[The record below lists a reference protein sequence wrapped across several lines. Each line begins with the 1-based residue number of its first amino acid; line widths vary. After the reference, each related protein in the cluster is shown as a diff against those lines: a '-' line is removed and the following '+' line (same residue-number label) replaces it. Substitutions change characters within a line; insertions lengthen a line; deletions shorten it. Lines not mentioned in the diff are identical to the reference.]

1 MGRQVIPV
9 LQLILRNSIMTSYMN
24 LQLTL
29 RVLRQS
35 QCRYN
40 SSSTSLKDVV
50 ILGTARTPMGGF
62 RGGLSK
68 LSAPKL
74 GAIAIQAAIERS
86 GIAKEEVQEVY
97 MGNVIQAGLGQAP
110 ARQATILAGLS
121 NTTPATTVN
130 KVCASGMKAIMLAA
144 QNLQTGQQD
153 VMVAGGMESLSN
165 VPYYLPRGETPY
177 GGIKLLDGVAYD
189 GLLDVYNK
197 IHMGNCG
204 ENTAKKMDITRQDQ
218 DEYALRSYRLSTE
231 AYAKGLIQK
240 EIVEVRIPQ
249 KKGKPDIV
257 ISEDEE
263 YKRFDP
269 ARFSKLPTAFQKENG
284 TLTAGNSSVLSDGAA
299 ACVLATAEAAQRL
312 NCNPLAKIVSF
323 ADAATDPID
332 FPIAPGFAVPIAL
345 QRAGISA
352 DDVALWEINEAF
364 SVVVLANIKMLNID
378 REKVNVHGGAVS
390 LGHPIGM
397 SGCRIVNHLV
407 HALNPGEYG
416 VAGICNGGGGASVI
430 VIQKL

>member
-1 MGRQVIPV
+1 MG
-9 LQLILRNSIMTSYMN
+9 NSIMTSYMN

-110 ARQATILAGLS
+110 AR
-121 NTTPATTVN
+121 PATTVN

-345 QRAGISA
+345 NERELALTTLLFGRSTRPSA
-352 DDVALWEINEAF
+352 L
-364 SVVVLANIKMLNID
+364 S
-378 REKVNVHGGAVS
+378 
-390 LGHPIGM
+390 
-397 SGCRIVNHLV
+397 
-407 HALNPGEYG
+407 
-416 VAGICNGGGGASVI
+416 
-430 VIQKL
+430 